1 MEFQRQPAVGRALER
16 AAASDRGPGEGG
28 RTTVVVI
35 GPQPVAAGPGGA
47 AAPIAMPAPGPRE
60 PADVPP
66 SGRAIEALIERTTR
80 PMPVPGL
87 EFRLLKP
94 APRDADERTGRN
106 DGEHAGRDED
116 ERAGRDA
123 DEPKASAR
131 RRPAAP
137 PPAAPPLDV
146 DAVADK
152 VYRLLQRRQRL
163 ERERKGHL

>member
-1 MEFQRQPAVGRALER
+1 
-16 AAASDRGPGEGG
+16 
-28 RTTVVVI
+28 
-35 GPQPVAAGPGGA
+35 
-47 AAPIAMPAPGPRE
+47 MPAPGPRE

-123 DEPKASAR
+123 DEPKASAP